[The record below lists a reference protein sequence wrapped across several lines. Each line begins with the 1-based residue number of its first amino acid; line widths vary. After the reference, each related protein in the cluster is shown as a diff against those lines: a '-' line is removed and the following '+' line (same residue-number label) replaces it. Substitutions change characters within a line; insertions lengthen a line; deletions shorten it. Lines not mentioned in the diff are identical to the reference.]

1 MKHKVII
8 RRVEIFE
15 RGFIV
20 EAEDKDEA
28 LKNAKLAMEQDLATG
43 YLQDKLT
50 EDVVNR
56 ADWIR
61 PAGLATEEDIHSL
74 IEMDFEKPE
83 KD

>member
-1 MKHKVII
+1 MKFKVSI

-56 ADWIR
+56 MDWIR
-61 PAGLATEEDIHSL
+61 PVGPATEEDIHSL
-74 IEMDFEKPE
+74 LEMDFEKPG

>member
-1 MKHKVII
+1 MKFKVSI
-8 RRVEIFE
+8 RRVEIYE

-61 PAGLATEEDIHSL
+61 PAGPATEEDIHSL

-83 KD
+83 ND